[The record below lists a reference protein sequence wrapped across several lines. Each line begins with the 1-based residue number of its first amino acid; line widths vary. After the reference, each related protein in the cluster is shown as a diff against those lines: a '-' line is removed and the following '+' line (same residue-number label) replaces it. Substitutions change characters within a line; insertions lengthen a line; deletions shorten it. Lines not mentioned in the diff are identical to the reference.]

1 MREKRLIQDSLEETK
16 DRQWTGF
23 CSGSEG
29 EEAANTSG
37 AAAWAN
43 KGEAWAIRSFTFPSK
58 LLRAAS

>member
-29 EEAANTSG
+29 AAANTFG
-37 AAAWAN
+37 AATSA
-43 KGEAWAIRSFTFPSK
+43 GLT
-58 LLRAAS
+58 AAA